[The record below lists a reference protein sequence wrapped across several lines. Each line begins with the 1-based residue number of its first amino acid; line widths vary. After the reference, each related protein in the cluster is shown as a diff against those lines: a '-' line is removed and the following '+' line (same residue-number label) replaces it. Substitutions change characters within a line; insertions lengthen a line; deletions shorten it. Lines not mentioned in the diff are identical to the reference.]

1 MTRFWLPLA
10 LFAGL
15 VVLLAA
21 ALRPAGAPAGSAA
34 MVGQAAPA
42 LSLPRLDEPRAPMSR
57 DDLLGKPWVLNVW
70 ASWCAPCSEELP
82 ALKALVASREVRLV
96 GLNYKDRDAPAA
108 AWLARHGNPYAATLV
123 DVDGRAGLEWGVVAV
138 PETFVIDRDGI
149 VRFKHSGV
157 LTEALVRERIVP
169 LLESLGG

>member
-1 MTRFWLPLA
+1 MKRFWLPLA
-10 LFAGL
+10 VFGGL

-21 ALRPAGAPAGSAA
+21 ALRPAGAPAGSAP

-42 LSLPRLDEPRAPMSR
+42 FRLARLDAPQDAMSR

-70 ASWCAPCSEELP
+70 ASWCAPCQEELP
-82 ALKALVASREVRLV
+82 ALKTLAASRGVRLV
-96 GLNYKDRDAPAA
+96 GLNYKDHDAQAT
-108 AWLARHGNPYAATLV
+108 AWLARHGNPFAATLV
-123 DVDGRAGLEWGVVAV
+123 DADGRAGVDWGVVAV

-157 LTEALVRERIVP
+157 LTEAMVRERIVP